1 MRIDQLVPGF
11 AKHDAISNHVLQL
24 RRAFRDAGYQSDIY
38 GDWLDPR
45 LSGEGARRFS
55 ESAPTPGPDR
65 ALLYHASTNSPM
77 SEWLQKVAA
86 AGQLVAADYHN
97 VTPSRYFARWEPPA
111 AKSMDLARKELEQLA
126 PITGLAMA
134 DSGYNEAE
142 LIDLGFRRTAV
153 CPLLV
158 DLEEYHRE
166 PDGKTL
172 SRLRR
177 QRDRGGRRWLFVG
190 RISPN
195 KCQHDVVAA
204 FAVYRRLFDPRATLT
219 LVGGAT
225 SPRYQRALQQ
235 MSEELGLGDSL
246 ELRDATPFHQLLA
259 YFQASDVFVCLS
271 EHEGFCVP
279 ILEAMELGLPVVA
292 YRAAAVTE
300 TVAGAGVLLDDKD
313 PLAVACAVEDLV
325 TDEARRAGLV
335 AAGRVRAAEF
345 SLPSTRRRFLDT
357 VDRWLATALAEGA

>member
-11 AKHDAISNHVLQL
+11 ARHDAISNHVLQL
-24 RRAFRDAGYQSDIY
+24 RRAFRAAGYDSDVY
-38 GDWLDPR
+38 ADWIDPR
-45 LSGEGARRFS
+45 LSGEARPFS
-55 ESAPTPGPDR
+55 DCPAAVDPGR

-77 SEWLQKVAA
+77 AEWLQRVAA
-86 AGQLVAADYHN
+86 GGQAVAADYHN

-111 AKSMDLARKELEQLA
+111 AKSMDLARKQLEQLA
-126 PITGLAMA
+126 PVTGLALA

-142 LIDLGFRRTAV
+142 LIELGYRRTAV
-153 CPLLV
+153 CPILV
-158 DLEEYHRE
+158 DLEEYHRD
-166 PDGKTL
+166 PDSKTL

-177 QRDRGGRRWLFVG
+177 QRGRGGRRWLFVG

-204 FAVYRRLFDPRATLT
+204 FAVYRRLFDPLATLT

-235 MSEELGLGDSL
+235 MSEELGLRDSL
-246 ELRDATPFHQLLA
+246 ELRDAAPFPQLLA
-259 YFQASDVFVCLS
+259 YFRASDVFVCLS

-292 YRAAAVTE
+292 YQAAAVTE
-300 TVAGAGVLLDDKD
+300 TVAGAGVLLADKD
-313 PLAVACAVEDLV
+313 PLAVACAVDDLL
-325 TDEARRAGLV
+325 TDEARRAGMA
-335 AAGRVRAAEF
+335 AAGRSRAAEF
-345 SLPSTRRRFLDT
+345 SLESTRRRFLAT
-357 VDRWLATALAEGA
+357 VDSWLAAEGA